1 MLSMMEFT
9 NIVPGI
15 FFGLFFLEGGAGAT
29 PLGLETPDAS
39 PPDAGTLIETPDAG
53 ATPPDTLETPPDA
66 SIETPGAC
74 TLIETPDAGATP
86 PDTLFETP
94 PDAGA
99 TPPCAGSLIETPPG
113 TKTLP
118 SPSRFALASSRAKSS
133 SRSPESDFQNIIQV
147 IVQRK

>member
-53 ATPPDTLETPPDA
+53 ATP
-66 SIETPGAC
+66 
-74 TLIETPDAGATP
+74 PDAGATP

>member
-15 FFGLFFLEGGAGAT
+15 FFGLFFLEGAGAT

-39 PPDAGTLIETPDAG
+39 PPDAG
-53 ATPPDTLETPPDA
+53 
-66 SIETPGAC
+66 